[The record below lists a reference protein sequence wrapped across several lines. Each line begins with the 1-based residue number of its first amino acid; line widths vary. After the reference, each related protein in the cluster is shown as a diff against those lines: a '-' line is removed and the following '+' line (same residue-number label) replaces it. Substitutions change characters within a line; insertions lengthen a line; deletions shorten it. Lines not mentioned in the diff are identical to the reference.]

1 MLKRFLSNAAE
12 EDRSK
17 PVKLLYRPPACLRIE
32 LAQSRIATGAKLK
45 AEWERRSENNSV
57 AVDVLHG
64 NEQIR
69 RSVQGPATEELF
81 RPTPAALSD
90 ARRAA
95 DDLEHIVLSRQQWPD
110 GFDVFA
116 KECAEAARSLRPLD
130 WGAIHAEKFSI
141 TPEVVYYALVQNA
154 EGQMRKEADEERRRL
169 AWLQQEA
176 EHTKESAPIR
186 AVKADAYNCSPDS
199 FKGKTGRLPNGWNKA
214 VQIAS
219 WIHIDEIR
227 TLLELHYG

>member
-17 PVKLLYRPPACLRIE
+17 PVKLLCRPLACLRIE

-45 AEWERRSENNSV
+45 AEWERRSANNSV
-57 AVDVLHG
+57 AVDILHG
-64 NEQIR
+64 NEQIW
-69 RSVQGPATEELF
+69 RSVQGPATGELF

-116 KECAEAARSLRPLD
+116 K
-130 WGAIHAEKFSI
+130 
-141 TPEVVYYALVQNA
+141 
-154 EGQMRKEADEERRRL
+154 
-169 AWLQQEA
+169 
-176 EHTKESAPIR
+176 
-186 AVKADAYNCSPDS
+186 
-199 FKGKTGRLPNGWNKA
+199 
-214 VQIAS
+214 
-219 WIHIDEIR
+219 
-227 TLLELHYG
+227 